1 MDAHRHEKGS
11 NFTTGFLLG
20 LLLGI
25 GITLLV
31 VTKKGRRLLKTLT
44 EEGLENMKDLRTKL
58 KEAESIIDED
68 LYYDEMEEQSD
79 VPVKPKPSP
88 APVHIVSSP
97 AVEKSH
103 VNGVKKHA
111 KRFFR
116 GIPKKS

>member
-11 NFTTGFLLG
+11 NFTTGLLLG

-44 EEGLENMKDLRTKL
+44 DEGLENMKDLRVKL
-58 KEAESIIDED
+58 KEAESMIDED
-68 LYYDEMEEQSD
+68 LYYDEMEEQSG
-79 VPVKPKPSP
+79 VPVSPKSSP
-88 APVHIVSSP
+88 APVHTASAPI
-97 AVEKSH
+97 VEKPH
-103 VNGVKKHA
+103 INGVKKHA
-111 KRFFR
+111 KKFFR